1 MVTLLSMTSVADNT
15 LYFILV
21 FVGLAFQGVGLG
33 LFATPATGAAINAA
47 PPDKA
52 GVAGGIFKM
61 ANSLGGALGI
71 AIHLAIYGAVAAS
84 TQGNLH
90 VAAMYS
96 IGSGVIATLLA
107 ALVAFLLI
115 PVKK

>member
-1 MVTLLSMTSVADNT
+1 MVLLLSMTSITDNT

-21 FVGLAFQGVGLG
+21 FAGLAAQGVGLG
-33 LFATPATGAAINAA
+33 MFATPATGAAINTA

-61 ANSLGGALGI
+61 ASSIGGAFGI

-90 VAAMYS
+90 AAAMYS
-96 IGSGVIATLLA
+96 IGSGVVATLLA
-107 ALVAFLLI
+107 ALVAFVLI
-115 PVKK
+115 PAKK